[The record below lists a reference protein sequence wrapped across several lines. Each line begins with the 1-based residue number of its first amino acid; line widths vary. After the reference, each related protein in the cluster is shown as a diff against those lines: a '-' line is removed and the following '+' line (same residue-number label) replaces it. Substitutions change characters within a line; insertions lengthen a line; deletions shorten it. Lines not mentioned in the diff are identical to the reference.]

1 MLKLQGQHNEAIVY
15 TDNIDEGAISQIISL
30 CNEEFTKGSKIRIMP
45 DAHAGAGCVIGTTM
59 TIEDKVCPN
68 LVGVD
73 IGCGVIVA
81 NLGDIEIDYPALDAW
96 IKENI
101 PAGMNVNQT
110 QTYYPKLQDL
120 KCIEGINKDR
130 ALLSLKSL
138 GGGNHFI
145 SIEESPSG
153 SKYLIIHTGS
163 RYLGKQ
169 VSEYYQNKATKK
181 HEPDKEIVKEAI
193 DTLKRE
199 GRESEIEYVLS
210 ILTKS
215 KVKDKALAYLE
226 GDDLK
231 DYLHDIKITQEYAST
246 NRYLIAKAIADY
258 LKLNINCIEHF
269 ETVHNYIDVEAKV
282 LRKGAVSAK
291 SGEKLI
297 IPINM
302 KDGSLLCLG
311 KGNPEWNYSAP
322 HGSGRVHSRSSA
334 KANLSLE
341 EFQES
346 MKGIYSTTIGP
357 ETLDEAPM
365 AYKPI
370 DEIFYN
376 TLECVDLIEVLR
388 PTYNFRRA

>member
-1 MLKLQGQHNEAIVY
+1 MLKLKGQHNEAIVY
-15 TDNIDEGAISQIISL
+15 TDNIDEGAVSQIIAL
-30 CNEEFTKGSKIRIMP
+30 CNEEFTKGSKLRIMP

-73 IGCGVIVA
+73 IGCGVMVT
-81 NLGDIEIDYPALDAW
+81 NLGDMEIDYPALDSW

-101 PAGMNVNQT
+101 PAGMNVNQS

-120 KCIEGINKDR
+120 KCIGHINKDR
-130 ALLSLKSL
+130 ALQALKSL

-145 SIEESPSG
+145 SIEEAPSG
-153 SKYLIIHTGS
+153 SKYLIIHSGS

-169 VSEYYQNKATKK
+169 VAEHYQNKATAN
-181 HEPDKEIVKEAI
+181 HEPNKEIIKEAI
-193 DTLKRE
+193 EALKNE

-210 ILTKS
+210 ILNKS
-215 KVKDKALAYLE
+215 KIKNKDFAYLE
-226 GDDLK
+226 GEDLR
-231 DYLHDIKITQEYAST
+231 DYMHDIKITQEYAST
-246 NRYLIAKAIADY
+246 NRYLIAKAIAEY

-269 ETVHNYIDVEAKV
+269 ETIHNYIDTEAKI

-291 SGEKLI
+291 AGEKLI

-302 KDGSLLCLG
+302 KDGSLLCHG

-322 HGSGRVHSRSSA
+322 HGAGRVYSRSQA
-334 KANLSLE
+334 KAKLSLE
-341 EFQES
+341 ELQES
-346 MKGIYSTTIGP
+346 MKGIYCTTIGP

-365 AYKPI
+365 AYKSI

-376 TLECVDLIEVLR
+376 TLECVELVEVLR

>member
-1 MLKLQGQHNEAIVY
+1 MLKLKGQHNEAIVY
-15 TDNIDEGAISQIISL
+15 TDNIDEGAVSQIIAL
-30 CNEEFTKGSKIRIMP
+30 CNEEFTKGSKLRIMP

-73 IGCGVIVA
+73 IGCGVMVT
-81 NLGDIEIDYPALDAW
+81 NLGDMEIDYPALDSW

-101 PAGMNVNQT
+101 PAGMNVNQS

-120 KCIEGINKDR
+120 KCIGHINKDR
-130 ALLSLKSL
+130 ALQALKSL

-145 SIEESPSG
+145 SIEEAPSG
-153 SKYLIIHTGS
+153 SKYLIIHSGS

-169 VSEYYQNKATKK
+169 VAEHYQNKAMAN
-181 HEPDKEIVKEAI
+181 HEPNKEIIKEAI
-193 DTLKRE
+193 ESLKKE

-210 ILTKS
+210 ILNKS
-215 KVKDKALAYLE
+215 KIKNKEFAYLE
-226 GDDLK
+226 GEDLR
-231 DYLHDIKITQEYAST
+231 DYMHDIKITQEYAST
-246 NRYLIAKAIADY
+246 NRYLIAKAIAEY

-269 ETVHNYIDVEAKV
+269 ETIHNYIDTEAKI

-291 SGEKLI
+291 AGEKLI

-302 KDGSLLCLG
+302 KDGSLLCHG

-322 HGSGRVHSRSSA
+322 HGAGRVYSRSQA
-334 KANLSLE
+334 KAKLSLE
-341 EFQES
+341 ELEES
-346 MKGIYSTTIGP
+346 MKGIYCTTIGP

-365 AYKPI
+365 AYKSI

-376 TLECVDLIEVLR
+376 TLECVELVEVLR